1 MNQNFK
7 KNPNLK
13 QETLRIL
20 AEGQTVSNDTWKTG
34 LNNNDLIIGPSGA
47 GKTRGYVLPNIMQCN
62 ESIIVADSK
71 HTLMDKTQKLLQENG
86 YHIININISD
96 LSDASCDGYNPL
108 DYIHYD
114 EKKGLYSEQ
123 DIMTVSACLVP
134 CEDLRE
140 PFWEHAARMFLDC
153 LIAYVLECLP
163 EQEHHL
169 GSVETLFLEMGNK
182 YFHHL
187 FRELGELNPQSFAY
201 RRYKLAMTLA
211 TADKTF
217 SSVMGILA
225 EKLSTLLSE
234 DVKALFQKTRK
245 IHFQDLGRRKTAVF
259 IGVSDTDRSC
269 DRLVTL
275 FFTQALHE
283 LCLSADTDYP
293 SHRLP
298 IPVRLILDDFAAN
311 GSIPDLDKIIS
322 VIRSREISVSIILQ
336 SLSQLEALYGP
347 ARSKTILNNCDT
359 CLYLG
364 GQDVDT
370 ARYVSMKADKSVHC
384 ILNMPPD
391 NAWLFQRGHMPKS
404 VRKYLPE
411 NHALYGRLK
420 NTEYTGMKYTDT
432 EYTSFRQPAS
442 SL

>member
-1 MNQNFK
+1 MNNTFEK
-7 KNPNLK
+7 
-13 QETLRIL
+13 ETFRIL
-20 AEGQTVSNDTWKTG
+20 AENQAVSNDTWKTG

-62 ESIIVADSK
+62 ESMIVADSK
-71 HTLMDKTQKLLQENG
+71 NTLLDKTQKLLRENG

-96 LSDASCDGYNPL
+96 LSKASFDGYNPL

-114 EKKGLYSEQ
+114 GKKGLYNEQ

-134 CEDLRE
+134 CENLHE
-140 PFWEHAARMFLDC
+140 PFWEQAARMFLDC

-163 EQEHHL
+163 KQEHHL
-169 GSVETLFLEMGNK
+169 GSVETLFFEMGNK
-182 YFHHL
+182 HFHQL

-201 RRYKLAMTLA
+201 RRYRLAMTMA
-211 TADKTF
+211 PAERTF
-217 SSVMGILA
+217 ASVMGILA

-234 DVKALFQKTRK
+234 GVKALFQRPRK
-245 IHFQDLGRRKTAVF
+245 IRFQDLGKRKTAVF

-275 FFTQALHE
+275 FFAQALHE
-283 LCLSADTDYP
+283 LCLSADMDYP

-298 IPVRLILDDFAAN
+298 VPVRLILDDFAAN
-311 GSIPDLDKIIS
+311 GSIPDLDKVIS

-336 SLSQLEALYGP
+336 SLSQLEALYGA
-347 ARSKTILNNCDT
+347 ARCKTILNNCDT

-370 ARYVSMKADKSVHC
+370 ARYISMKADKSVHS
-384 ILNMPPD
+384 ILNMPLD
-391 NAWLFQRGHMPKS
+391 GAWLFQRGHMPKS
-404 VRKYLPE
+404 VRKYAPE
-411 NHALYGRLK
+411 THALYARLK
-420 NTEYTGMKYTDT
+420 HTEYTGTGWLA
-432 EYTSFRQPAS
+432 P

>member
-1 MNQNFK
+1 MNDNFR
-7 KNPNLK
+7 N
-13 QETLRIL
+13 ETFRIL
-20 AEGQTVSNDTWKTG
+20 AENQTVSNDTWKTG

-71 HTLMDKTQKLLQENG
+71 NTLRDKTQKLLRENG
-86 YHIININISD
+86 YHVININISD

-114 EKKGLYSEQ
+114 KKKGLYNEQ

-134 CEDLRE
+134 CQDLRE
-140 PFWEHAARMFLDC
+140 PFWECAARMFLAC

-169 GSVETLFLEMGNK
+169 GSVETLFFEMGNK
-182 YFHHL
+182 YFHRM
-187 FRELGELNPQSFAY
+187 FNELGELNPQSFAY

-211 TADKTF
+211 PADRTF
-217 SSVMGILA
+217 SSVIGILA
-225 EKLSTLLSE
+225 EKLSTLLTE
-234 DVKALFQKTRK
+234 DVKALFQKPRK
-245 IHFQDLGRRKTAVF
+245 IRFQDLGRRKSAVF

-275 FFTQALHE
+275 FFAQALHE
-283 LCLSADTDYP
+283 LCMSADMDYP

-298 IPVRLILDDFAAN
+298 VPVRLILDDFAAN

-336 SLSQLEALYGP
+336 SLSQLEALYGD
-347 ARSKTILNNCDT
+347 ARCKTILNNCDT

-370 ARYVSMKADKSVHC
+370 ARYISVKADKSIHS
-384 ILNMPPD
+384 ILNMPLD
-391 NAWLFQRGHMPKS
+391 NAWLFQRGHMPRS
-404 VRKYLPE
+404 VRKYVPE
-411 NHALYGRLK
+411 TETIAAENTKHNKERK
-420 NTEYTGMKYTDT
+420 NVKNVRY
-432 EYTSFRQPAS
+432 
-442 SL
+442 L